1 MSARCNLPDTLQ
13 PRQPV
18 RPVRPVRPRGRSRR
32 IAGPA
37 RALAALLAGVIV
49 LAGCASRPSASEAA
63 DAGYVSGDG
72 TVQTWTP
79 QDRGEVVEL
88 AGETM
93 DGAPVDI
100 ADWHGEPVVLNF
112 WYAECPPCRKE
123 APDLAALANEYD
135 GRVHFLGVNHT
146 NEPPTALAFERRF
159 ELPYP
164 SLYDEQ
170 AAGVAAVQG
179 VVPLQAMP
187 STVVLDRDGRVA
199 ARIIGLA
206 DKSTLASLMDDALA
220 EEAG

>member
-1 MSARCNLPDTLQ
+1 MNLPPTS
-13 PRQPV
+13 PPSPPSVRHGRSHRAPTRTRGPG
-18 RPVRPVRPRGRSRR
+18 RPVRAV
-32 IAGPA
+32 AG
-37 RALAALLAGVIV
+37 LLAGLAL
-49 LAGCASRPSASEAA
+49 LAGCASEPSAAEAA

-72 TVQTWTP
+72 TVRTWTP
-79 QDRGEVVEL
+79 ADRGEIVEL

-93 DGAPVDI
+93 DGDPVDL
-100 ADWHGEPVVLNF
+100 ADWRGDPVVLNF

-123 APDLAALANEYD
+123 APDLAALATEYE

-146 NEPPTALAFERRF
+146 NEPATALAFERRF
-159 ELPYP
+159 DLPYP

-187 STVVLDRDGRVA
+187 STVVLDREGRIA
-199 ARIIGLA
+199 ARVLGMV

-220 EEAG
+220 EEAA